1 MRYCGG
7 LLDPLPA
14 QAQQPFQGKIGYG
27 FYGISLLLIFC
38 VLIFC
43 GISLLLVNFPW
54 VSVVWSS

>member
-14 QAQQPFQGKIGYG
+14 QAQQPFQGQIGYG

-38 VLIFC
+38 
-43 GISLLLVNFPW
+43 GIILLLVNFLL